1 MIRCVSLLVLLMLF
15 VGCEKDPEIPT
26 SILPDIRSTIVV
38 TNITSTSAKSGGNL
52 IAAGSGP
59 ILAKGICW
67 STSTN
72 PTINGNKTTEQGG
85 LGLYESTMTGLTT
98 GVTYYVRAYATN
110 RVGTNYGNE
119 LSFKTLGLAS
129 LTTTTASSIFATSA
143 VTGGNISNNGGS
155 AVTARGV
162 CWNTSPAPTIALLT
176 KTSNGSGNGSF
187 SSSITNLAAGTTYYV
202 RAYATNSVGTSY
214 GNEITFTTLSPPEVS
229 TNSISN
235 ITTNSAISGGIVTNT
250 GGASITARGLC
261 WSTSPNPTISLPTRT
276 LNGSGTGNFSSTIT
290 GLSSRVTYYV
300 RAYATN
306 SVGTSYGSNVSFRT
320 N

>member
-26 SILPDIRSTIVV
+26 SILPDIRSTIAA

-110 RVGTNYGNE
+110 RVGTSYGNE
-119 LSFKTLGLAS
+119 LSFKTLALAS
-129 LTTTTASSIFATSA
+129 LTTTTASSIIATSA

-187 SSSITNLAAGTTYYV
+187 SSSITNLVAGTTYYV

-214 GNEITFTTLSPPEVS
+214 GNEITFTTLSPPVVT

-235 ITTNSAISGGIVTNT
+235 ITTNSAIVGGNVTSM
-250 GGASITARGLC
+250 GGASVTARGVC

-276 LNGSGTGNFSSTIT
+276 LNGSGTGSFSSTIT

-306 SVGTSYGSNVSFRT
+306 SVGTSYGLNVSFRT